1 MSTPAL
7 STAVVL
13 RVEDGSCEVSG
24 PAGAQTARFAPQFP
38 TPHRERVSPGNLV
51 ALAPGD
57 DGRAVVLWRW
67 FDVVVIG
74 FADDG
79 RIAVWEP
86 AHGEV
91 TATAR
96 STFTARDPGSRAY
109 ASAGLPGADWWVA
122 AAVPPSIG
130 SAAVPVD
137 LDEVAALYDA
147 HDLWTTALAAP
158 E

>member
-13 RVEDGSCEVSG
+13 RVEDGSCAVSG
-24 PAGAQTARFAPQFP
+24 PAGADTARFAPQFP
-38 TPHRERVSPGNLV
+38 TPHRERVWPGNLV
-51 ALAPGD
+51 ALATGD

-74 FADDG
+74 AAVDG

-96 STFTARDPGSRAY
+96 PTFATPHPGSRAY

-122 AAVPPSIG
+122 AAVPSSPG
-130 SAAVPVD
+130 SAGVAVD

-147 HDLWTTALAAP
+147 HDLWASALAAP
-158 E
+158 A